1 MPPVVIEDDYRI
13 TSRYLRRDGRKLFA
27 MSALSVS
34 DGTIYAMGESVAI
47 ILDLPDEIFGTD
59 S

>member
-1 MPPVVIEDDYRI
+1 MPPVKIEDDYRI

-27 MSALSVS
+27 MSALSDS

-47 ILDLPDEIFGTD
+47 IFDLTDEIFGTD